1 MFGVNPLHVGLD
13 HSLVSPLSSE
23 ARVYA
28 LPDDL
33 RERVEGIDSLMRIIG
48 PYVSPGKILLA
59 NSLRLLP
66 LHCVERAGVRPPPL
80 HRYGESSPTVSGK
93 METPRSPAVPRH
105 RAPLNRLSE
114 EQPLISLPGGV
125 GFGSRQLELRDTG
138 TPVDNGHPAESEG
151 D

>member
-66 LHCVERAGVRPPPL
+66 LHAVERAGARKLRGSFTKAAALWIRQQYPEGWRPQGARQFHTTEL
-80 HRYGESSPTVSGK
+80 H
-93 METPRSPAVPRH
+93 
-105 RAPLNRLSE
+105 
-114 EQPLISLPGGV
+114 
-125 GFGSRQLELRDTG
+125 
-138 TPVDNGHPAESEG
+138 
-151 D
+151 

>member
-66 LHCVERAGVRPPPL
+66 LHAVERAGARKLRGALQRPPPFGFANSI
-80 HRYGESSPTVSGK
+80 RKDGDPKEPGSS
-93 METPRSPAVPRH
+93 TPPSSTEPSFG
-105 RAPLNRLSE
+105 RA
-114 EQPLISLPGGV
+114 
-125 GFGSRQLELRDTG
+125 
-138 TPVDNGHPAESEG
+138 AAY
-151 D
+151 

>member
-28 LPDDL
+28 LPYNL
-33 RERVEGIDSLMRIIG
+33 RERAEGIDSLMHIIS

-66 LHCVERAGVRPPPL
+66 LTAWRGL
-80 HRYGESSPTVSGK
+80 GQESSGGALQRP
-93 METPRSPAVPRH
+93 SPF
-105 RAPLNRLSE
+105 
-114 EQPLISLPGGV
+114 
-125 GFGSRQLELRDTG
+125 GFATSNPCAASHQS
-138 TPVDNGHPAESEG
+138 P
-151 D
+151 

>member
-28 LPDDL
+28 LPYDL
-33 RERVEGIDSLMRIIG
+33 RELAEGIDSLMRIIG

-66 LHCVERAGVRPPPL
+66 LHCVERAGVRPSPFGFASSIRKDGDPKEPGSSTPP
-80 HRYGESSPTVSGK
+80 SSTEPSFG
-93 METPRSPAVPRH
+93 
-105 RAPLNRLSE
+105 RA
-114 EQPLISLPGGV
+114 
-125 GFGSRQLELRDTG
+125 
-138 TPVDNGHPAESEG
+138 AAY
-151 D
+151 

>member
-1 MFGVNPLHVGLD
+1 MLPSYKERRFSV
-13 HSLVSPLSSE
+13 
-23 ARVYA
+23 
-28 LPDDL
+28 LPDTAGEL
-33 RERVEGIDSLMRIIG
+33 SPSAPSPRSGEGWGKKAPGELYKGRRPLDS
-48 PYVSPGKILLA
+48 PA
-59 NSLRLLP
+59 
-66 LHCVERAGVRPPPL
+66 
-80 HRYGESSPTVSGK
+80 VSGR
-93 METPRSPAVPRH
+93 METPRSPAVPHH

>member
-66 LHCVERAGVRPPPL
+66 LHAVERAGVRPPPF
-80 HRYGESSPTVSGK
+80 GFASSILQGDGHQQVRVFNSGC
-93 METPRSPAVPRH
+93 A
-105 RAPLNRLSE
+105 
-114 EQPLISLPGGV
+114 IS
-125 GFGSRQLELRDTG
+125 
-138 TPVDNGHPAESEG
+138 
-151 D
+151 